1 MIDDPKFDD
10 PEASVGGGSVAA
22 PVFKRVAERVIH
34 LLDIEPTEPIELK
47 APDIALSN
55 E

>member
-10 PEASVGGGSVAA
+10 PEATVGGGSVAA

-34 LLDIEPTEPIELK
+34 LLDIKPSEPIELK
-47 APDIALSN
+47 VSDIVLSN